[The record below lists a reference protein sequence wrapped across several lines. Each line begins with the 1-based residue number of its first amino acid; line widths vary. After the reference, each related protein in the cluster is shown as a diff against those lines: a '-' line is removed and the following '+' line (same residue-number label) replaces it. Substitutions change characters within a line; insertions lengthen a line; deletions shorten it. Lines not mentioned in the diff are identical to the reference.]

1 MPEPDEEPAVPGDLP
16 GAAVGRGASRRRETG
31 PEPEPERRREA
42 GLEEG
47 SVEKDTTD
55 TTARR
60 PSGSAVVQGAHMTYQ
75 GPGVMPGLEPPNPP
89 GPASTAGRA
98 EAMPP
103 TAGGTPGGE
112 DVPDG
117 TVPPEPPARPPVTG
131 EIVPGTPTVPAA
143 APAVPTVPAVP
154 TAGAASA
161 GSAVLGGAVLQPQLD
176 AFLAAHEDELI
187 AFRRDLHMHP
197 ELGYSEHRTTR
208 KIAERLRAAGLK
220 PVILPKGT
228 GLFCD
233 VGPTDGGTVALRADI
248 DALPLQD
255 EKEGVPYRSTVPGVA
270 HACGHDAHT
279 SIVLGAGLFLAQ
291 QAEAGLLPG
300 RVRLLFQPAEETPGG
315 ALDVMAAGGI
325 AGVDRAFA
333 LHCDPRIEVG
343 ELGLRTGPITAACDK
358 VYVKVTGPGGHTAR
372 PHLTA
377 DLVYA
382 LAKIVTELPS
392 ALSRRVDPRSSL
404 SLVWGRVSAGS
415 VANAIPDD
423 GIAEGTVR
431 CLDDDAWHRAPEMMK
446 ALLQSVAAAYDVE
459 ASLEYVRGVPPTV
472 NEATSVQMFRD
483 AAAQVLDEEGVVPT
497 PQSLGGEDFGWY
509 LESIP
514 GALARLGVR
523 TPGSPGEYDLH
534 RGDFD
539 VDESC
544 IAVGVRVLSATAL
557 TALWEGG
564 RPGDTEPIEGA
575 ALA

>member
-1 MPEPDEEPAVPGDLP
+1 MPEPEQPDGAGNPANTDP
-16 GAAVGRGASRRRETG
+16 ASRPENRTASTNENITRRA
-31 PEPEPERRREA
+31 P
-42 GLEEG
+42 L
-47 SVEKDTTD
+47 
-55 TTARR
+55 
-60 PSGSAVVQGAHMTYQ
+60 GSAVAQGAHMTYP
-75 GPGVMPGLEPPNPP
+75 GPGVMPGLEPPAAPGHESPEGREDRGAAAGAGGVNGTASG
-89 GPASTAGRA
+89 GPAPRDA
-98 EAMPP
+98 E
-103 TAGGTPGGE
+103 GS
-112 DVPDG
+112 
-117 TVPPEPPARPPVTG
+117 ARRRDAS
-131 EIVPGTPTVPAA
+131 AA
-143 APAVPTVPAVP
+143 A
-154 TAGAASA
+154 AGAPVVS
-161 GSAVLGGAVLQPQLD
+161 GLPAVLGGAVLQPQLD
-176 AFLAAHEDELI
+176 AFLAGHEAELI

-197 ELGYSEHRTTR
+197 ELGYAEHRTTR
-208 KIAERLRAAGLK
+208 RLAERLRAAGLE

-233 VGPTDGGTVALRADI
+233 IGPADGTTVALRADI

-255 EKEGVPYRSTVPGVA
+255 EKEGVAYRSTVPGVA
-270 HACGHDAHT
+270 HACGHDVHT
-279 SIVLGAGLFLAQ
+279 AMVLGAGLFLAQ

-343 ELGLRTGPITAACDK
+343 QLGLRTGPITAACDK

-431 CLDDDAWHRAPEMMK
+431 CLDDEAWHRAPEMMK

-459 ASLEYVRGVPPTV
+459 ASLDYVRGVPPTV
-472 NEATSVQMFRD
+472 NEVASVQMFRD
-483 AAAQVLDEEGVVPT
+483 AAAQVMDEDGVVPT

-539 VDESC
+539 VDERC
-544 IAVGVRVLSATAL
+544 IAVGMKVLSATAL
-557 TALWEGG
+557 TALWDGG
-564 RPGDTEPIEGA
+564 RPGDAESIEGA